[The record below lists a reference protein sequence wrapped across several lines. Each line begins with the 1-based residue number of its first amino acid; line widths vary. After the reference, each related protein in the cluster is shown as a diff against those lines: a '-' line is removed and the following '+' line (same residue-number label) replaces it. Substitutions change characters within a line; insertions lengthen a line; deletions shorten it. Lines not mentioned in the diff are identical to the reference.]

1 MYEIVDVRISL
12 RRRFGTDKV
21 EEFNKFVKDKVGI
34 THAGRFYIYVTDYD
48 KFKSNHSL
56 SRKQGRVEQRL
67 FLQIMQ
73 YIQERN
79 NNE

>member
-1 MYEIVDVRISL
+1 MHQIKLSDRLMYEIVDVRISL

-56 SRKQGRVEQRL
+56 SRK
-67 FLQIMQ
+67 
-73 YIQERN
+73 
-79 NNE
+79 